1 MRKAFLI
8 AAVMTSLT
16 AAANAQIVTQEHE
29 ARARELVGRMT
40 LDEKLEYIGG
50 YNSFY
55 LRAIP
60 RLGIPEIWFADG
72 PQGIR
77 IDSHSTL
84 FPSGMALAATWDRT
98 LAGKTGEGIGQ
109 DARARGI
116 HVMMGPGVNI
126 YRSPVCGRNFEY
138 YGEDPYLA
146 GETAAAYIEGMQG
159 MGVMACM
166 KHFAANNQE
175 YDRHHVSADIDE
187 RTLNEIYLPAFE
199 KGVRQANV
207 GMIMDC
213 YGLVNGRHGTENS
226 YLNIDVLRD
235 RWGFKGIVTSDWEAT
250 YTLINGVYNGL
261 DIEMP
266 KGWLLDPQKMKEL
279 IGNGVIDERVID
291 LKVQHV
297 LQTLLAFGFFD
308 RPQKDESFSER
319 NPYSEQV
326 ALDVERGGAVLLRNR
341 DNLLPVTRGK
351 IVVCGPNSELV
362 AKGGGSGEVFPF
374 VSSSIADGFKKNL
387 GRRLDFGYTP
397 DLWKTDLDIFFA
409 DSSCTVRGATAEYFN
424 NTNLEGEPVHTA
436 VVHEI
441 GYEGWDSPVPGI
453 VNTDNYSDRYTFYF
467 KPEKDAVLYFS
478 AGGDDGYRVTVDG
491 RELIEQWYG
500 HPFRQKEGYMEFKGG
515 QTYRLTYEHFDGG
528 SNQETMFRYADY
540 LNDPEFIDAV
550 READAVVVCL
560 GYDWYLE
567 SESWDRP
574 FSLPEGHLLCL
585 ETVLK
590 HTDKAI
596 VVINSGGGVEMAP
609 WIDRTAGVLMAWY
622 QGQEG
627 GDAVAEIITG
637 KISPSGKLPFTIE
650 KRPEDNPTFENYHPN
665 TEQVKPDNPYRRV
678 EYNEGIFVGYRGYER
693 SGIQPLFPFGFG
705 LSYSS
710 FDYGNLEIKDLGNGE
725 FSVSF
730 DVTNSGRYDAAEVA
744 QLYVGAVNPVVV
756 RPAKELKGYEKVFL
770 KKGQT
775 QRVEIVLDDEA
786 FRHYD
791 YMLHDFTVNPGDFN
805 IFVGSSSAD
814 IRLEGRLTV
823 K

>member
-29 ARARELVGRMT
+29 ARARELVGQMT

-77 IDSHSTL
+77 TDSHSTL

-226 YLNIDVLRD
+226 YLNIDVLRN

-515 QTYRLTYEHFDGG
+515 QTYRLTYEHFDGS

-775 QRVEIVLDDEA
+775 QRIEIVLDDEA

>member
-1 MRKAFLI
+1 MI
-8 AAVMTSLT
+8 CSVSLQ
-16 AAANAQIVTQEHE
+16 AQVITPEHE
-29 ARARELVGRMT
+29 AKAVSLVKQMT

-84 FPSGMALAATWDRT
+84 FPSGMALAATWDRS
-98 LAGKTGEGIGQ
+98 LAYKTGEGIGQ

-146 GETAAAYIEGMQG
+146 GEMAAAYIEGMQD

-266 KGWLLDPQKMKEL
+266 RGWLLDPAKMKEL

-291 LKVQHV
+291 EKVQHI
-297 LQTLLAFGFFD
+297 LQSLLAFGFFD
-308 RPQKDESFSER
+308 RPQKDESISER
-319 NPYSEQV
+319 NPYSDSV
-326 ALDVERGGAVLLRNR
+326 ALEVARGGIVMLKNDGILPLEKGKVL
-341 DNLLPVTRGK
+341 
-351 IVVCGPNSELV
+351 VCGPNANTIV
-362 AKGGGSGEVFPF
+362 TGGGSGVVYPF
-374 VSSSIADGFKKNL
+374 ESCSVAEGMRNM
-387 GRRLDFGYTP
+387 GRKYRSLYDTSG
-397 DLWKTDLDIFFA
+397 WETDLSMFYADKDCTIPGAFAEFF
-409 DSSCTVRGATAEYFN
+409 SSKD
-424 NTNLEGEPVHTA
+424 LSGEPVHTA
-436 VVHEI
+436 FVTGI
-441 GYEGWDSPVPGI
+441 DSTYAASPVPG
-453 VNTDNYSDRYTFYF
+453 VVPDDYSDRYTFYYR
-467 KPEKDAVLYFS
+467 PEKESYLYLS
-478 AGGDDGYRVTVDG
+478 AGGDDGYRLLIDGETVIDDW
-491 RELIEQWYG
+491 ENKA
-500 HPFRQKEGYMEFKGG
+500 FRSKDIIRRFEAGKV
-515 QTYRLTYEHFDGG
+515 YRFTYEHTDDWAV
-528 SNQETMFRYADY
+528 SQVLFRYSDQM
-540 LNDPEFIDAV
+540 NDPAFAKALD
-550 READAVVVCL
+550 EADAVIACVGFDSVTEHE
-560 GYDWYLE
+560 GG
-567 SESWDRP
+567 DRT
-574 FSLPEGHLLCL
+574 FSLPDGQTDLLDALL
-585 ETVLK
+585 ERNSNV
-590 HTDKAI
+590 I
-596 VVINSGGGVEMAP
+596 VVLNAGGGVDMTP
-609 WIDRTAGVLMAWY
+609 WLDRVRAVIMAWY
-622 QGQEG
+622 PGQQGGQ
-627 GDAVAEIITG
+627 AVAEILTG

-650 KRPEDNPTFENYHPN
+650 KRLEDNPTYGSYHTNVDMSMFN
-665 TEQVKPDNPYRRV
+665 TPYKRV

-693 SGIQPLFPFGFG
+693 NGIEPLFPFGYG
-705 LSYSS
+705 LSYSR
-710 FDYGNLEIKDLGNGE
+710 FEYANLSAEEDGGVWTIA
-725 FSVSF
+725 F
-730 DVTNSGRYDAAEVA
+730 DVTNTGDCDAAEVA
-744 QLYVGAVNPVVV
+744 QVYVSDLEASVPRPV
-756 RPAKELKGYEKVFL
+756 KELKGYEKIFL

-775 QRVEIVLDDEA
+775 KRVEIELGRDAFSYYDAVERHGFVVEPGRFEVL
-786 FRHYD
+786 
-791 YMLHDFTVNPGDFN
+791 
-805 IFVGSSSAD
+805 VGASSED
-814 IRLEGRLTV
+814 IRLRTGIDVPAQEIL
-823 K
+823 